1 MGKIRVLPKVLAH
14 QIAAGEI
21 VERPA
26 SVAKELLENA
36 LDAKAR
42 RIIVEIEDGGKRSIS
57 VCDDGHGMSEE
68 DARLAFQHHATSKI
82 RSFDDLA
89 RVRTLGFRGEAL
101 PSIASICRLELR
113 TIEQRKANG
122 GSPLGTEVKLE
133 GGVLKVVKPVG
144 WLLGTEVR
152 VEDLFFN
159 VPARRKFLKTRS
171 TELSHLNRQVTQY
184 ALAYPKVEFQ
194 LSHDKRL
201 IFHATC
207 VSDLHSRIYQLLG
220 EGFLKSLVPVKYEKD
235 GIRVS
240 GWTSLPH
247 EQRSRNNS
255 QFLYVNGR
263 MVKDRV
269 LTHALRL
276 AYQDR
281 IPSGTYPP
289 VILLLEMDPEGIDV
303 NVHPCKTEIRFR
315 DSNSVHR
322 AVYHGIEE
330 ALLVQRSRTFQR
342 APAIAGKPWRGGG
355 QDKPAL
361 PLAAGS
367 HFDGGWG
374 KRTLSNFSIPF
385 SRWTAV
391 DGTDLDHTSWSNP
404 VAPSG
409 NGQVHS
415 DDIPETDYVSPVP
428 VVLGQFVESFVV
440 AADRDGVILVDQH
453 VAHERI
459 LYDQALDALQ
469 APQGCA
475 MQRLLIPLTYELGAS
490 EKPLQRE
497 ILEEL
502 NANGFEV
509 EPFGPQTVV
518 IKGVPFFAKECDARL
533 LIQEILEGLQL
544 SHLEPHQGDALNRR
558 LREKIAISSSCH
570 AAIKI
575 NTQLS
580 MAKMQWLL
588 DGLFR
593 CQNPF
598 TCPHGRPIV
607 LRMGI
612 EEVLRGFKRI

>member
-1 MGKIRVLPKVLAH
+1 MGKIKVLPEVLAH

-36 LDAKAR
+36 LDAQAR
-42 RIIVEIEDGGKRSIS
+42 RIIVEVEEGGKRSIS

-68 DARLAFQHHATSKI
+68 DAQLAFQHHATSKI
-82 RSFDDLA
+82 RSFDDLT

-101 PSIASICRLELR
+101 PSIASVCRLELR

-122 GSPLGTEVKLE
+122 DSPLGTEVKLE
-133 GGVLKVVKPVG
+133 GGVLQAVKPVS
-144 WLLGTEVR
+144 WPVGTEVK

-171 TELSHLNRQVTQY
+171 TELSHLSRQTTQY
-184 ALAYPKVEFQ
+184 ALAYPEVEFQ
-194 LSHDKRL
+194 LSHNQRL
-201 IFHATC
+201 VFHATC
-207 VSDLHSRIYQLLG
+207 TSDLQSRIYQLLG
-220 EGFLKSLVPVKYEKD
+220 EAFLESLVPVKYEKN

-247 EQRSRNNS
+247 EQRSRNSS

-269 LTHALRL
+269 LTHAVRL

-281 IPSGTYPP
+281 IPAGTYPP
-289 VILLLEMDPEGIDV
+289 VILLMEMDPEGIDV

-330 ALLVQRSRTFQR
+330 ALLVQRSRAFQR
-342 APAIAGKPWRGGG
+342 APAIAGQPWRGGAPG
-355 QDKPAL
+355 QPA
-361 PLAAGS
+361 PPSPSKGPHSDAG
-367 HFDGGWG
+367 WR
-374 KRTLSNFSIPF
+374 KKTEFSIPF
-385 SRWTAV
+385 PHRPAA
-391 DGTDLDHTSWSNP
+391 DGADVAHTSWPSPLDPAGDGP
-404 VAPSG
+404 V
-409 NGQVHS
+409 HK
-415 DDIPETDYVSPVP
+415 DDIPETDYVSSVP
-428 VVLGQFVESFVV
+428 VVLGQFVESFLV

-475 MQRLLIPLTYELGAS
+475 MQRLLIPLTYELGTP
-490 EKPLQRE
+490 EKPLLAE
-497 ILEEL
+497 FLEKL

-544 SHLEPHQGDALNRR
+544 SRLEPHQGNALNRR
-558 LREKIAISSSCH
+558 LREKIAISSSCR

-580 MAKMQWLL
+580 TEKMQWLL
-588 DGLFR
+588 DELFR